1 MSREVQLVLR
11 LAIIVVVAIVVQEG
25 CAHALDREAVV
36 ERMLSPHGDAIAA
49 AVVTGVFVLLRLAVL
64 FVLPGVV
71 LARLVL
77 AGATRLVEHRRR

>member
-11 LAIIVVVAIVVQEG
+11 LALAVVVAIVVHEG

-36 ERMLSPHGDAIAA
+36 ERMLSPHDGAVTA
-49 AVVTGVFVLLRLAVL
+49 AVVTAGFFLLRLAVL

-71 LARLVL
+71 LAKLVL
-77 AGATRLVEHRRR
+77 AGVTRRGR